1 MIESTQILETPRTA
15 SPMSGGL
22 VASVRAVGLARM
34 DPAATAAFRR
44 KPEPIPGGWKP
55 IPPTFLK
62 TSDEQ
67 TVTAVAAVLA
77 ALEGQGE
84 ALDRDAMSE
93 WGVVAASR
101 YLGRSQLVVAL
112 QRFGDEGV
120 WGVSPHLI
128 PHYALHSP
136 AGTLS
141 LALGAHGPNLG
152 VGGGPG
158 SAMEGALTAL
168 TWLSEGRLPGVW
180 LVLSGYDPEF
190 VPGPRGEPTTASEC
204 QALALALVPEG
215 PDHSHRPRLRVVPA
229 LGDEAPGPLDL
240 ADLHARWLAD
250 SDDESAG
257 FHGPRTLAV
266 DPGAGLRLEWDEA
279 DDEAMRGGW

>member
-1 MIESTQILETPRTA
+1 MIESPQILESPPTLRPTP
-15 SPMSGGL
+15 GGL
-22 VASVRAVGLARM
+22 SASVRAVGLARM

-44 KPEPIPGGWKP
+44 RPGPIPEGWKP
-55 IPPTFLK
+55 IAPTFLK

-67 TVTAVAAVLA
+67 TVAAVAAVLD
-77 ALEGQGE
+77 ALEGQGVDQ
-84 ALDRDAMSE
+84 AAFSG

-101 YLGRSQLVVAL
+101 YLGRSQLVLAL
-112 QRFGDEGV
+112 QRFRDEGV

-168 TWLSEGRLPGVW
+168 TWLAEGRLPGVW
-180 LVLSGYDPEF
+180 LVLTGYDPELI
-190 VPGPRGEPTTASEC
+190 PGPKGEPTTDSEC

-215 PDHSHRPRLRVVPA
+215 SDPAARPRLRVVPA
-229 LGDEAPGPLDL
+229 LGNEAAGPFDL
-240 ADLHARWLAD
+240 VDLHARWLAD
-250 SDDESAG
+250 SEIGRA
-257 FHGPRTLAV
+257 HV
-266 DPGAGLRLEWDEA
+266 
-279 DDEAMRGGW
+279 

>member
-1 MIESTQILETPRTA
+1 MIESPQTLESPQIVGPTA
-15 SPMSGGL
+15 GGL

-34 DPAATAAFRR
+34 SPESTATFRR
-44 KPEPIPGGWKP
+44 GPGPIPEGWKP
-55 IPPTFLK
+55 IAPTFLK

-67 TVTAVAAVLA
+67 TVAAVAAVLA
-77 ALEGQGE
+77 AMEGQGV
-84 ALDRDAMSE
+84 DRAAFSG

-101 YLGRSQLVVAL
+101 YLGRSQLVLAL
-112 QRFGDEGV
+112 QRFRDEGV

-128 PHYALHSP
+128 PHFALHSP

-180 LVLSGYDPEF
+180 LVLTGYDPEL
-190 VPGPRGEPTTASEC
+190 VPGPKGEPTTASGC

-215 PDHSHRPRLRVVPA
+215 ADHADRPRLRVVSA
-229 LGDEAPGPLDL
+229 SGDEAPGPLDL
-240 ADLHARWLAD
+240 VELHARWVAD
-250 SDDESAG
+250 SEGESANL
-257 FHGPRTLAV
+257 HGPRTLAV
-266 DPGAGLRLEWDEA
+266 APGAGLRLEWDSA
-279 DDEAMRGGW
+279 DDETMRGAW